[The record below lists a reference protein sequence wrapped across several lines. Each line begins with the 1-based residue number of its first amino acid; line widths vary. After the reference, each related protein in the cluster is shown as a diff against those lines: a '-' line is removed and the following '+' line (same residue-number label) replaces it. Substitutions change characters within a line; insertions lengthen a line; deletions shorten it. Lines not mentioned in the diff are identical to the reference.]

1 MLTSVL
7 FASILMA
14 AKLHGDISVP
24 GYTPIVLAIM
34 FFGGLA
40 SLGLSDNIYGFGRCT
55 WSRRRRNLRRPRA
68 APKRGWIDIS
78 LGAATSGLELN
89 HAEGRGPG

>member
-40 SLGLSDNIYGFGRCT
+40 SLGLSDNIYGFALKTAETGDVH
-55 WSRRRRNLRRPRA
+55 RRV
-68 APKRGWIDIS
+68 D
-78 LGAATSGLELN
+78 
-89 HAEGRGPG
+89 AEI

>member
-34 FFGGLA
+34 FFGG
-40 SLGLSDNIYGFGRCT
+40 FT
-55 WSRRRRNLRRPRA
+55 
-68 APKRGWIDIS
+68 
-78 LGAATSGLELN
+78 AATRG
-89 HAEGRGPG
+89 AETRLDRH